1 MVQVCPRARTGASEQ
16 NMPRG
21 METKADMTTRGGQ
34 GPVGD
39 SGTGAGPGPGDGG
52 GEGRHSVIAVASFP
66 VFLEF
71 LERFLMLVLIDM
83 EYVADDALGRLRKKR
98 SPSWRRIFRGHA
110 QVRQIRFHG
119 YRRHR

>member
-1 MVQVCPRARTGASEQ
+1 
-16 NMPRG
+16 MPRG

-83 EYVADDALGRLRKKR
+83 EYVADDALGRLRKKEK
-98 SPSWRRIFRGHA
+98 PILA
-110 QVRQIRFHG
+110 KDI
-119 YRRHR
+119 